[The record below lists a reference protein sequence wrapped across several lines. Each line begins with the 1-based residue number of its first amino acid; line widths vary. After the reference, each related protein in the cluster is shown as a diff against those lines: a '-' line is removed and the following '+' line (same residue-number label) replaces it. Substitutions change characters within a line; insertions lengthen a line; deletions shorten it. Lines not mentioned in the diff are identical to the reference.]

1 MNGLEDT
8 TKIQIDCGKQNM
20 ELKISKLNLQLLKLL
35 EIEFENTMK
44 HTQIRSPFGQSIVSD
59 Q

>member
-44 HTQIRSPFGQSIVSD
+44 HKQIRSPFGQSIVSD